1 MEKTNLNNKI
11 HKQKDM
17 KVCEI
22 CGRQTDRTY
31 KTYLEGS
38 KIEVC
43 YDCLMRH
50 NLKPIES
57 PNIVIKRNKFE
68 VKDEEKNFDIV
79 DNYGEII
86 RQTRDKMKLTQEEMA
101 KKLGI
106 SLIKYRQIEHET
118 IVPEKDL
125 IEKIEKILKIKLQ
138 IDKNDEDGEDDME
151 IIASTNTNEF
161 TLGDIVEI
169 RKRK

>member
-1 MEKTNLNNKI
+1 
-11 HKQKDM
+11 M

-22 CGRQTDRTY
+22 CGRQTNKTY

-38 KIEVC
+38 KIDVC
-43 YDCLMRH
+43 YDCLVKH

-57 PNIVIKRNKFE
+57 YNVVIKRNIFE
-68 VKDEEKNFDIV
+68 PKDKEESLDII
-79 DNYGEII
+79 DNYGKII
-86 RQTRDKMKLTQEEMA
+86 RQARDRLKLTQEEMA

-118 IVPEKDL
+118 IIPEKEL
-125 IEKIEKILKIKLQ
+125 LKKIEKILNICL
-138 IDKNDEDGEDDME
+138 INKNEDDEDDDVD
-151 IIASTNTNEF
+151 IIASTNTHEF